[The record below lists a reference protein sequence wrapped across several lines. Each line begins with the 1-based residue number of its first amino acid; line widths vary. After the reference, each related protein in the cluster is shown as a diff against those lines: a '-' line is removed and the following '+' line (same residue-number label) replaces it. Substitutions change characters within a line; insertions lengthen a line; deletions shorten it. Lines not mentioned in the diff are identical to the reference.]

1 MNDSSD
7 KIYRLGKWLQV
18 KTRSSDTTKIKFH
31 NRFQA
36 QMFFTFLLN
45 LRLDQLYHSNLNYS
59 NNKEQLLLP
68 VPMLFDSNEIN
79 NRSNWLWFSTH
90 LELVEDR

>member
-1 MNDSSD
+1 M
-7 KIYRLGKWLQV
+7 Y
-18 KTRSSDTTKIKFH
+18 
-31 NRFQA
+31 
-36 QMFFTFLLN
+36 FTFLLN
-45 LRLDQLYHSNLNYS
+45 HRLDQLYHNNLNYS